1 MEVLSG
7 SLASMKRM
15 KGVGGRRRGEPGARD
30 SVWQLLVG
38 SSWEKNHSRKTF
50 YPSGPQGPVMLQGQ
64 GLWGRPDPKGDVRS
78 WELEKDFVHQREHSK
93 VAEDGPH
100 F

>member
-50 YPSGPQGPVMLQGQ
+50 SLLGPKVL
-64 GLWGRPDPKGDVRS
+64 S
-78 WELEKDFVHQREHSK
+78 CSK
-93 VAEDGPH
+93 VRDSGGDQIPKVMSGVGSLRRTSSTKGNTAR
-100 F
+100 